1 MKETSAQNT
10 KETNIKAIGGLKCK
24 SIPDLKR
31 FVNRYAG
38 NDKYATGFRTSLAK
52 ETNFDKALIKV
63 WNFAL
68 QKEGK
73 YFLGKVGIARVK
85 TGAIAGMECHSE
97 GHR

>member
-1 MKETSAQNT
+1 MLNHTDE
-10 KETNIKAIGGLKCK
+10 LKSCK

-38 NDKYATGFRTSLAK
+38 NDKYAIGLRTSLAK